1 MRKLSAGLAALALA
15 GACVTPTGM
24 ALADEGGKGASDGQG
39 QTIGQALDEA
49 LGSLGALWNDSVE
62 AGRDAAEAAQ
72 STLGDY
78 VNIAVGGLADAWDAV
93 AASWPEVR
101 DALSEVPG
109 QVSAAFESAMDGVPE
124 QVASSLEQ
132 AKDATSD
139 FLNQVAVVRVSD
151 PADESSVVEISDKK
165 TIRTTFNGLQFLQW
179 RATSDVPEAST
190 AQTRVSYI
198 RTDPSVAFDVA
209 ALDAAV
215 DEVLSGTERGAAA
228 SSVRD
233 DVATSAGAK
242 SAASD
247 SKDGSSVPDIELLAF
262 TTYRDSDV
270 VTVSFLGTELAVSF
284 TVPQADADLLNGL
297 AG

>member
-1 MRKLSAGLAALALA
+1 MRKLSAGLTALALA
-15 GACVTPTGM
+15 GACVMPTGM

-179 RATSDVPEAST
+179 RATSDVPEASA

-215 DEVLSGTERGAAA
+215 DEVLSGTEGGAM

-233 DVATSAGAK
+233 GTATSAGAK

-284 TVPQADADLLNGL
+284 TVPQVDVDLLNGL